1 MYYITSK
8 KHLAHSSGSNS
19 RYKGG
24 FTKDGK
30 NTSAYNHDYYIHNKD
45 KWQDNVPTRDPYN
58 PYNPSGFGNTTTNTG
73 YGGSGYQYS
82 GEPINIKSPAEYIR
96 DFLHKHGYGPGNSTA
111 TPEEKAEEKRKKF
124 EKKAAERK
132 KQSAQRLDQTKKR
145 AQHNQ
150 KRIERIR
157 KMAKRIRDML
167 LIIAH

>member
-96 DFLHKHGYGPGNSTA
+96 DFLHKHA
-111 TPEEKAEEKRKKF
+111 CAW
-124 EKKAAERK
+124 
-132 KQSAQRLDQTKKR
+132 
-145 AQHNQ
+145 
-150 KRIERIR
+150 KRITVPVKDDTLHHPCLRNTD
-157 KMAKRIRDML
+157 KGGQKCNNGQYY
-167 LIIAH
+167 